1 LAIESGNLEV
11 AYEAAITLNDKKCF
25 GLLAEEALRQGCYN
39 IVEIGY
45 QRSQNHGKL
54 ANLYVL
60 TGNLNALKELQLDM
74 GKKNDL
80 MTGFNISIML
90 GDIKERCRI

>member
-1 LAIESGNLEV
+1 
-11 AYEAAITLNDKKCF
+11 
-25 GLLAEEALRQGCYN
+25 
-39 IVEIGY
+39 
-45 QRSQNHGKL
+45 
-54 ANLYVL
+54 
-60 TGNLNALKELQLDM
+60 LNALKELQLDM